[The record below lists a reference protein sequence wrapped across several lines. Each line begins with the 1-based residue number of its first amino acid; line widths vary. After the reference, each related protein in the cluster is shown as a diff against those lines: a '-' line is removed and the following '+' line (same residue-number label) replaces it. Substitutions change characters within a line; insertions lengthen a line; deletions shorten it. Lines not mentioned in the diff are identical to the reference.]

1 VMDEICEYM
10 ICQCAVYIGGHFIL
24 QGERHDK
31 SQGRG
36 NLCRFRPREN
46 PSRLRL
52 PEETSPR
59 ILLSVVSRCCPGIR
73 VLSGI
78 SSCKADR

>member
-1 VMDEICEYM
+1 LAAISS
-10 ICQCAVYIGGHFIL
+10 L

-46 PSRLRL
+46 QAGCACGRRRRAFS
-52 PEETSPR
+52 
-59 ILLSVVSRCCPGIR
+59 LSVVSRCCPGYNIIR
-73 VLSGI
+73 DIFL
-78 SSCKADR
+78 